1 MKAVHLYGRFC
12 EEKSDF
18 LLSHFKIN
26 NQPQEKSFGFF
37 ASRLRLYCSNTN
49 TIIITY
55 KRGQVIKVSTINKK
69 LLTFGWELELCHLV
83 VTSSCGD
90 SLHLQ

>member
-26 NQPQEKSFGFF
+26 NQPQEKSFVTVH
-37 ASRLRLYCSNTN
+37 LTKHQP
-49 TIIITY
+49 TY
-55 KRGQVIKVSTINKK
+55 HNQFIHSYFLNALVSLSPIFKV
-69 LLTFGWELELCHLV
+69 LDF
-83 VTSSCGD
+83 
-90 SLHLQ
+90 